1 MKAVNKNKLKPY
13 ENNLRTALYQDYS
26 RNLPTSALNTIEQ
39 VVFDEIPGW
48 NKRTNM
54 SCSHCVLRLLKAAGK
69 LYFQT
74 SENKLQSGDK
84 TSK

>member
-1 MKAVNKNKLKPY
+1 MKVQNRNKLRPF
-13 ENNLRTALYQDYS
+13 ENNLRTAYYNNYS

-39 VVFDEIPGW
+39 VVFDEIPNW

-69 LYFQT
+69 LYFQ
-74 SENKLQSGDK
+74 S
-84 TSK
+84 

>member
-1 MKAVNKNKLKPY
+1 MKASNKSKLKPY
-13 ENNLRTALYQDYS
+13 ENNLHTALYQDYS

-69 LYFQT
+69 LYFEKK
-74 SENKLQSGDK
+74 SE
-84 TSK
+84 

>member
-1 MKAVNKNKLKPY
+1 MKATNKNKLKPY
-13 ENNLRTALYQDYS
+13 ETNLHTALYQDYS
-26 RNLPTSALNTIEQ
+26 RNLPTSALNIIEQ

-69 LYFQT
+69 LYFQ
-74 SENKLQSGDK
+74 S
-84 TSK
+84 

>member
-1 MKAVNKNKLKPY
+1 MKAANKNKLKPY
-13 ENNLRTALYQDYS
+13 ENNLHTALYQDYS

-39 VVFDEIPGW
+39 VVFDEIPNW

-69 LYFQT
+69 LYFEKK
-74 SENKLQSGDK
+74 SE
-84 TSK
+84 

>member
-1 MKAVNKNKLKPY
+1 MNAVNNNTLHPL
-13 ENNLRTALYQDYS
+13 ESNLRTAYYNDYS
-26 RNLPTSALNTIEQ
+26 RNLPTSALNTTEQ

-69 LYFQT
+69 LYFQ
-74 SENKLQSGDK
+74 S
-84 TSK
+84 

>member
-1 MKAVNKNKLKPY
+1 MKASNKNKLKPY
-13 ENNLRTALYQDYS
+13 ENNLYTALYQDYS

-69 LYFQT
+69 LYFQ
-74 SENKLQSGDK
+74 S
-84 TSK
+84 

>member
-1 MKAVNKNKLKPY
+1 MKAYNKNKLKPF
-13 ENNLRTALYQDYS
+13 ESNLYTALYQDYS

-39 VVFDEIPGW
+39 VVFDEIPNW

-69 LYFQT
+69 LYFQ
-74 SENKLQSGDK
+74 S
-84 TSK
+84 

>member
-1 MKAVNKNKLKPY
+1 MKATNKNKLKPY

-69 LYFQT
+69 LYF
-74 SENKLQSGDK
+74 EKKNE
-84 TSK
+84 

>member
-1 MKAVNKNKLKPY
+1 MKAYNKNKLKPF

-48 NKRTNM
+48 NQRTNM
-54 SCSHCVLRLLKAAGK
+54 SCSHCVLRLLKAVAK
-69 LYFQT
+69 LYFDKK
-74 SENKLQSGDK
+74 SE
-84 TSK
+84 

>member
-1 MKAVNKNKLKPY
+1 MKAANKNKLKPY
-13 ENNLRTALYQDYS
+13 ETNLRTAYYNDYS

-39 VVFDEIPGW
+39 VVLDAIPGR

-69 LYFQT
+69 LYFQ
-74 SENKLQSGDK
+74 S
-84 TSK
+84 

>member
-1 MKAVNKNKLKPY
+1 MKAANKNKLKPF
-13 ENNLRTALYQDYS
+13 ESNLRTAYYNDYS

-69 LYFQT
+69 LYFEKK
-74 SENKLQSGDK
+74 SE
-84 TSK
+84 

>member
-1 MKAVNKNKLKPY
+1 MKVQNRNKLRPF
-13 ENNLRTALYQDYS
+13 ENNLRTAYYQDYS

-39 VVFDEIPGW
+39 VVFDEIPNW

-69 LYFQT
+69 LYFQ
-74 SENKLQSGDK
+74 S
-84 TSK
+84 

>member
-1 MKAVNKNKLKPY
+1 MKAVNRNKLRPF

-26 RNLPTSALNTIEQ
+26 RNLPTAALNTIEQ
-39 VVFDEIPGW
+39 VVFDEIPNW

-74 SENKLQSGDK
+74 SENKLQNGDK

>member
-1 MKAVNKNKLKPY
+1 MKATNKNKLKPY

-39 VVFDEIPGW
+39 VVFDEIPSW

-69 LYFQT
+69 LYFQ
-74 SENKLQSGDK
+74 S
-84 TSK
+84 